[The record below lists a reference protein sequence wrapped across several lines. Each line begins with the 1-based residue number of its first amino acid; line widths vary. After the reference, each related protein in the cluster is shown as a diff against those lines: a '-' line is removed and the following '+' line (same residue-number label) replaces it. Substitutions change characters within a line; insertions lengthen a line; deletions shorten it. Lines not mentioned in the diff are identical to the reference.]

1 MKKLLT
7 IGLLTATFATAMNAQ
22 PKLASDNI
30 DEVLKAMTLEE
41 KAKLL
46 VGGANN
52 FFGANAVVGGEAD
65 LVAGA
70 AGTSPA
76 IPRLG
81 IPATVLTDG
90 PAGVRINPTRKGTDK
105 TYYATAFPI
114 GSCLASTWNTE
125 LVSKVGEAIGNET
138 KEYRCD
144 VILGPGMNLHR
155 NPLCGRNF
163 EYYSEDPL
171 LTGKI
176 AAAYIQG
183 VQSQGAGVSAKHF
196 AVNSQETDRTAV
208 DERVS
213 QRAARE
219 LYLRGFEIA
228 VRESDPWTIMASY
241 NQVNGQYSMGNHDLL
256 TKILREDW
264 GYKGIVMTDWIGI
277 REGLETI
284 SEVHAGNDLMEPG
297 QPAQVEEIIKGVKEG
312 KLDIADVDRNVRRM
326 LEYIVK
332 TPSFRQYPASNNPD
346 FKAHAAITRQSA
358 AEGIVLLKNNGA
370 LPFRTEGNHNSQFS
384 ARACSLSSERT
395 LNSQLIKTVALFGEN
410 SYDFLSGGTGSGC
423 VHPPYVV
430 DMLQG
435 LENAGIKSSA
445 TLTDIY
451 RKYIDYA
458 RIKFQAERHPAKW
471 FQTEMMGQQKY
482 PEISLSPIAI
492 NKEVQAADAAIIT
505 IGRQAGE
512 GIDRDIDTEFNLIP
526 EERALI
532 TDVCNAFHA
541 AGKPVIVII
550 NSGSV
555 IETASWSS
563 YPDAILC
570 AWQPGMEGGNSIADL
585 LTGKVNPSGKLT
597 MTWPIAATDH
607 ASTKN
612 FPGNIDDYT
621 FQMMVGNKMPVPG
634 HAYTNH
640 EEDIYVGYRFFDTF
654 NKEVAYPFGFGLS
667 YTTFAFSKPV
677 VKLST
682 LRSALPL
689 GSSKNSQLSTLNSQ
703 LSTLNSQLSTVQVSI
718 TVKNTGAVSGKEVAQ
733 VYVQAPK
740 GRLEKPVQELKAF
753 AKTRELQPGESQT
766 LTMTIPVR
774 DLASFDEAGSQ
785 WITEAG
791 TYTFRIG
798 NNSRNIA
805 ATAQLKI
812 AEYTEKTTNALAP
825 QQPLKLLKQ

>member
-1 MKKLLT
+1 MITGVLLLLMASTMSAQTKLR
-7 IGLLTATFATAMNAQ
+7 A
-22 PKLASDNI
+22 DNI
-30 DEVLKAMTLEE
+30 DEVLKAMTIEE
-41 KAKLL
+41 KAKLM

-52 FFGANAVVGGEAD
+52 FFGAGAVVGGEAD

-70 AGTSPA
+70 AGTTPR
-76 IPRLG
+76 IERLG

-90 PAGVRINPTRKGTDK
+90 PAGVRIDPTREGTTQ

-171 LTGKI
+171 VTGKI
-176 AAAYIQG
+176 AAAYIKG

-228 VRESDPWTIMASY
+228 VRESNPWTIMASY
-241 NQVNGQYSMGNHDLL
+241 NKVNGEFSMGNHDLL

-277 REGLETI
+277 RNGLPTI
-284 SEVHAGNDLMEPG
+284 NEVHAGNDLMEPG
-297 QPAQVEEIIKGVKEG
+297 QPAQVREIIEGVKSG
-312 KLDIADVDRNVRRM
+312 KLSMEDVDRNVRRM

-332 TPSFRQYPASNNPD
+332 TPSFKNYPYTNKPD
-346 FKAHAAITRQSA
+346 FEAHAAITRQSA

-370 LPFRTEGNHNSQFS
+370 LPWKDGK
-384 ARACSLSSERT
+384 
-395 LNSQLIKTVALFGEN
+395 IKTVALFGEN

-430 DMLQG
+430 DMLTG
-435 LENAGIKSSA
+435 LKNAGINSSA

-458 RIKFQAERHPAKW
+458 RVKFQAERHPAKW

-482 PEISLSPIAI
+482 PEIGISPIAI
-492 NKEVQAADAAIIT
+492 DKEVASADAAIIT

-512 GIDRDIDTEFNLIP
+512 GIDRDIATEFNLVP
-526 EERALI
+526 EEQALI
-532 TDVCNAFHA
+532 KDVCNAFHQ
-541 AGKPVIVII
+541 AGKPVVVII

-555 IETASWSS
+555 IETASWSG

-570 AWQPGMEGGNSIADL
+570 AWQPGMEGGNSVADL

-597 MTWPIAATDH
+597 MTWPLAATDH
-607 ASTKN
+607 PSTKGY
-612 FPGNIDDYT
+612 PGTMDFYT
-621 FQMMVGNKMPVPG
+621 YEVTRGYVGQVAG
-634 HAYTNH
+634 YDYTNH
-640 EEDIYVGYRFFDTF
+640 DEDIYVGYRFFDTF
-654 NKEVAYPFGFGLS
+654 NREVAYPFGFGLS
-667 YTTFAFSKPV
+667 YTTFEFSKPV
-677 VKLST
+677 VK
-682 LRSALPL
+682 AK
-689 GSSKNSQLSTLNSQ
+689 GKDA
-703 LSTLNSQLSTVQVSI
+703 VEVSI

-733 VYVQAPK
+733 VYVTAPK
-740 GRLEKPVQELKAF
+740 GRIEKPAQELKAF

-785 WITEAG
+785 WLTEAG
-791 TYTFRIG
+791 NYTFRIG
-798 NNSRNIA
+798 NSSRNLPLSVA
-805 ATAQLKI
+805 LTLK
-812 AEYTEKTTNALAP
+812 EYTEKVNNALAP
-825 QQPLKLLKQ
+825 KQKLNLLKH

>member
-1 MKKLLT
+1 M
-7 IGLLTATFATAMNAQ
+7 ATNAQ
-22 PKLASDNI
+22 PQLRADNI

-52 FFGANAVVGGEAD
+52 FFGTGAVVGGEAD

-90 PAGVRINPTRKGTDK
+90 PAGVRIDPTRKGTDK

-125 LVSKVGEAIGNET
+125 LVGKVGEAIGNET

-176 AAAYIQG
+176 AAAYING

-196 AVNSQETDRTAV
+196 AVNSQETDRTSV
-208 DERVS
+208 DERLS

-228 VRESDPWTIMASY
+228 VRESNPWTIMASY
-241 NQVNGQYSMGNHDLL
+241 NKINGEFSMGNHDLL
-256 TKILREDW
+256 TKILRDDW

-277 REGLETI
+277 REGLPTTR
-284 SEVHAGNDLMEPG
+284 EVHAGNDLMEPG
-297 QPAQVEEIIKGVKEG
+297 QPAQIEEIIKGVKEG
-312 KLDIADVDRNVRRM
+312 KLDIKDVDRNVRHM

-332 TPSFRQYPASNNPD
+332 TPSFHKYPASNTPD

-358 AEGIVLLKNNGA
+358 CEGIVLLKNNGT
-370 LPFRTEGNHNSQFS
+370 LPWKGD
-384 ARACSLSSERT
+384 
-395 LNSQLIKTVALFGEN
+395 IKTVALFGEN

-451 RKYIDYA
+451 QKYIAFA
-458 RIKFQAERHPAKW
+458 RVKFQAERHPAKW

-482 PEISLSPIAI
+482 PEIGISPIAI
-492 NKEVQAADAAIIT
+492 EKEVGTADAAIIT

-526 EERALI
+526 EELSLI
-532 TDVCNAFHA
+532 KDVCNAFHQ

-555 IETASWSS
+555 IETASWSG

-570 AWQPGMEGGNSIADL
+570 AWQPGMEGGNSVADL

-597 MTWPIAATDH
+597 MTWPLAATDH
-607 ASTKN
+607 PSTKGY
-612 FPGNIDDYT
+612 PGTMDFYT
-621 FQMMVGNKMPVPG
+621 YEVTRGYTGQVQGYD
-634 HAYTNH
+634 YTNH
-640 EEDIYVGYRFFDTF
+640 DEDIYVGYRFFDTF
-654 NKEVAYPFGFGLS
+654 QRNVAYPFGFGLS
-667 YTTFAFSKPV
+667 YTTFEYSKPKCYQYIHRNDGV
-677 VKLST
+677 VI
-682 LRSALPL
+682 
-689 GSSKNSQLSTLNSQ
+689 Q
-703 LSTLNSQLSTVQVSI
+703 I
-718 TVKNTGAVSGKEVAQ
+718 TIKNTGSVAGKEVAQ

-740 GRLEKPVQELKAF
+740 GRLEKPAQELKAF
-753 AKTRELQPGESQT
+753 AKTRELQPGESQI

-774 DLASFDEAGSQ
+774 DLASFDEANSQ

-798 NNSRNIA
+798 ASSRDIR
-805 ATAQLKI
+805 ATVSLALK
-812 AEYTEKTTNALAP
+812 EYTEKTSNALAP
-825 QQPLKLLKQ
+825 QQKLRLLTQ

>member
-1 MKKLLT
+1 M
-7 IGLLTATFATAMNAQ
+7 TALVATTCMMTMNAQ
-22 PKLASDNI
+22 PKLSATNI
-30 DEVLKAMTLEE
+30 DEVIAAMTLDE

-46 VGGANN
+46 VGGANT
-52 FFGANAVVGGEAD
+52 FFGDQAVVGGEAD

-90 PAGVRINPTRKGTDK
+90 PAGVRIDPKRKGTDK

-125 LVSKVGEAIGNET
+125 LVKHVGEAIGNET

-171 LTGKI
+171 VTGKI

-196 AVNSQETDRTAV
+196 AVNSQETDRTSV

-241 NQVNGQYSMGNHDLL
+241 NKINGEFSMGNHDLL
-256 TKILREDW
+256 TKILRDDW
-264 GYKGIVMTDWIGI
+264 GFKGIVMTDWIGI
-277 REGLETI
+277 REGLPTI
-284 SEVHAGNDLMEPG
+284 REVQAGNDLMEPG
-297 QPAQVEEIIKGVKEG
+297 QPAQVKEIIEGVKSG
-312 KLDIADVDRNVRRM
+312 RLDIKDIDRNVRRM

-332 TPSFRQYPASNNPD
+332 TPSFQKYPASNVPD

-358 AEGIVLLKNNGA
+358 CEGIVLLKNNGT
-370 LPFRTEGNHNSQFS
+370 LPWNND
-384 ARACSLSSERT
+384 
-395 LNSQLIKTVALFGEN
+395 IKTVSLFGEN
-410 SYDFLSGGTGSGC
+410 SYEFLSGGTGSGC

-430 DMLQG
+430 DMLEG
-435 LENAGIKSSA
+435 LKNAGISSTP
-445 TLTDIY
+445 TLTEIY
-451 RKYIDYA
+451 RKYIEYA
-458 RIKFQAERHPAKW
+458 KVKFQAERHPAKW
-471 FQTEMMGQQKY
+471 YQREEFGQQKY
-482 PEISLSPIAI
+482 PEIGLSPIAI
-492 NKEVQAADAAIIT
+492 NNEATKADAAIIT

-512 GIDRDIDTEFNLIP
+512 GVDRDIDTEFNLIP

-570 AWQPGMEGGNSIADL
+570 AWQPGMEGGNSLADL
-585 LTGKVNPSGKLT
+585 ITGKVNPSGKLT
-597 MTWPIAATDH
+597 MTWPVAATDH
-607 ASTKN
+607 HSTKN
-612 FPGNIDDYT
+612 FPGNIDFYS
-621 FQMMVGNKMPVPG
+621 FKEMAAGKRAIPG
-634 HAYTNH
+634 HTYTNH
-640 EEDIYVGYRFFDTF
+640 EEDIYVGYRYFDTF
-654 NKEVAYPFGFGLS
+654 NKEVAYPFGYGLS
-667 YTTFAFSKPV
+667 YTTFGFSKPV
-677 VKLST
+677 VKVN
-682 LRSALPL
+682 
-689 GSSKNSQLSTLNSQ
+689 GDQV
-703 LSTLNSQLSTVQVSI
+703 TVSVTI
-718 TVKNTGAVSGKEVAQ
+718 KNTGKVSGKEVAQ
-733 VYVQAPK
+733 VYVTAPK
-740 GRLEKPVQELKAF
+740 GKLEMPSQELKAF
-753 AKTRELQPGESQT
+753 AKTRELQPGEQQT
-766 LTMTIPVR
+766 LTMQIPVR
-774 DLASFDEAGSQ
+774 MLASFDEQESQ
-785 WITEAG
+785 WLTVSG
-791 TYTFRIG
+791 QYTFRIG
-798 NNSRNIA
+798 ASSRDIRCT
-805 ATAQLKI
+805 ATAKVGQ
-812 AEYTEKTTNALAP
+812 YTEKVSNALAP
-825 QQPLKLLKQ
+825 QQKLNLLKQ

>member
-1 MKKLLT
+1 MKKIMITGVLL
-7 IGLLTATFATAMNAQ
+7 LLMASTMSAQ
-22 PKLASDNI
+22 TKLRADNI
-30 DEVLKAMTLEE
+30 DEVLKAMTIEE
-41 KAKLL
+41 KAKLM

-52 FFGANAVVGGEAD
+52 FFGAGAVVGGEAD

-70 AGTSPA
+70 AGTTPR
-76 IPRLG
+76 IERLG

-90 PAGVRINPTRKGTDK
+90 PAGVRIDPTREGTTQ

-171 LTGKI
+171 VTGKI
-176 AAAYIQG
+176 AAAYIKG

-241 NQVNGQYSMGNHDLL
+241 NKVNGEFSMGNHDLL

-277 REGLETI
+277 RNGLPTI
-284 SEVHAGNDLMEPG
+284 NEVHAGNDLMEPG
-297 QPAQVEEIIKGVKEG
+297 QPAQVQEIIEGVKSG
-312 KLDIADVDRNVRRM
+312 KLSMEDVDRNVRRM

-332 TPSFRQYPASNNPD
+332 TPSFNNYPYTNKPD
-346 FKAHAAITRQSA
+346 FEAHAAITRQSA

-370 LPFRTEGNHNSQFS
+370 LPWKDGK
-384 ARACSLSSERT
+384 
-395 LNSQLIKTVALFGEN
+395 IKTVALFGEN

-430 DMLQG
+430 DMLTG
-435 LENAGIKSSA
+435 LKNAGINSSA

-458 RIKFQAERHPAKW
+458 RVKFQAERHPAKW

-482 PEISLSPIAI
+482 PEIGISPIAI
-492 NKEVQAADAAIIT
+492 DKEVAGADAAIIT

-512 GIDRDIDTEFNLIP
+512 GIDRDIATEFNLVP
-526 EERALI
+526 EEQALI
-532 TDVCNAFHA
+532 KDVCNAFHQ
-541 AGKPVIVII
+541 AGKPVVVII

-555 IETASWSS
+555 IETASWSG

-570 AWQPGMEGGNSIADL
+570 AWQPGMEGGNSVADL

-597 MTWPIAATDH
+597 MTWPLAATDH
-607 ASTKN
+607 PSTKGY
-612 FPGNIDDYT
+612 PGTMDFYT
-621 FQMMVGNKMPVPG
+621 YEVTRGYTGQVAGYD
-634 HAYTNH
+634 YTNH
-640 EEDIYVGYRFFDTF
+640 DEDIYVGYRFFDTF
-654 NKEVAYPFGFGLS
+654 NREVAYPFGFGLS
-667 YTTFAFSKPV
+667 YTTFEFSKPV
-677 VKLST
+677 VK
-682 LRSALPL
+682 AK
-689 GSSKNSQLSTLNSQ
+689 GKDA
-703 LSTLNSQLSTVQVSI
+703 VEISI

-740 GRLEKPVQELKAF
+740 GKLEKPAQELKAF

-766 LTMTIPVR
+766 LTMTIPIR
-774 DLASFDEAGSQ
+774 DLASFDEADSQ
-785 WITEAG
+785 WLTEAG
-791 TYTFRIG
+791 NYTFRIG
-798 NNSRNIA
+798 NSSRNLPLSA
-805 ATAQLKI
+805 SLTLK
-812 AEYTEKTTNALAP
+812 EYTEKVNNALAP
-825 QQPLKLLKQ
+825 QQKLNLLKH

>member
-1 MKKLLT
+1 MNRDMRRKLLT
-7 IGLLTATFATAMNAQ
+7 VLAATTCAMTMNAQ
-22 PKLASDNI
+22 PKLSATNI
-30 DEVLKAMTLEE
+30 DEVMAAMTLEE

-52 FFGANAVVGGEAD
+52 FFGDQAVVGGEAT

-70 AGTSPA
+70 AGTSPEIA
-76 IPRLG
+76 RLG

-90 PAGVRINPTRKGTDK
+90 PAGVRIDPTRKGDSK

-114 GSCLASTWNTE
+114 GSCLASTWNTD
-125 LVSKVGEAIGNET
+125 LVTKVGEAIGNET

-241 NQVNGQYSMGNHDLL
+241 NQINGQYSMGNHDLL
-256 TKILREDW
+256 TSILRDDW

-277 REGLETI
+277 REGLPTI

-297 QPAQVEEIIKGVKEG
+297 QPKQVDEIIKGVKSG
-312 KLDIADVDRNVRRM
+312 KLDMADVDRNVRRM

-332 TPSFRQYPASNNPD
+332 TPSFHNYPASNSPD

-358 AEGIVLLKNNGA
+358 AEGIVLLKNNGC
-370 LPFRTEGNHNSQFS
+370 LPWTGNQV
-384 ARACSLSSERT
+384 
-395 LNSQLIKTVALFGEN
+395 KTVALFGEK

-430 DMLQG
+430 DMLEG
-435 LENAGIKSSA
+435 LKNAGISSSPV
-445 TLTDIY
+445 LTDIY

-458 RIKFQAERHPAKW
+458 KVKFQAERHPAKW

-482 PEISLSPIAI
+482 PEIGLSPIAI
-492 NKEVQAADAAIIT
+492 NKEVEGADAAIIT

-512 GIDRDIDTEFNLIP
+512 GIDRDIATEFNLIP

-532 TDVCNAFHA
+532 VDVCNAFHQ

-585 LTGKVNPSGKLT
+585 LTGKVCPSGRLT

-612 FPGNIDDYT
+612 FPGQIDQYSYEL
-621 FQMMVGNKMPVPG
+621 MVANRMPVPG

-640 EEDIYVGYRFFDTF
+640 DEDIYVGYRYFDTF
-654 NKEVAYPFGFGLS
+654 GKNVAYPFGYGLS
-667 YTTFAFSKPV
+667 YTTFDYSKPA
-677 VKLST
+677 VKVS
-682 LRSALPL
+682 
-689 GSSKNSQLSTLNSQ
+689 GQ
-703 LSTLNSQLSTVQVSI
+703 TVTVSV
-718 TVKNTGAVSGKEVAQ
+718 TVKNTGSVSGKEVAQ
-733 VYVQAPK
+733 VYVTAPK
-740 GRLEKPVQELKAF
+740 GQLEKPVQELKAF
-753 AKTRELQPGESQT
+753 AKTRELKPGEQQV
-766 LTMTIPVR
+766 LTMQIPVR
-774 DLASFDEAGSQ
+774 MLASFDESGSQ
-785 WITEAG
+785 WLTEAG
-791 TYTFRIG
+791 QYTFHIG
-798 NNSRNIA
+798 ASSRDIRCT
-805 ATAQLKI
+805 ATAKI
-812 AEYTEKTTNALAP
+812 AEYTEKVSNVLAP
-825 QQPLKLLKQ
+825 KEKLNLLKQ

>member
-1 MKKLLT
+1 MKAKRLL
-7 IGLLTATFATAMNAQ
+7 LLGVMAGITVMTMNAQ
-22 PKLASDNI
+22 PQLRADNI
-30 DEVLKAMTLEE
+30 DEVIKAMTLEE

-46 VGGANN
+46 VGGANT
-52 FFGANAVVGGEAD
+52 FFGDQAAVGGEAD

-90 PAGVRINPTRKGTDK
+90 PAGVRIDPIRKGTDK
-105 TYYATAFPI
+105 TFYATAFPI

-125 LVSKVGEAIGNET
+125 LVGKVGAAIGNET

-176 AAAYIQG
+176 AAAYING
-183 VQSQGAGVSAKHF
+183 VQGENVGVSAKHF
-196 AVNSQETDRTAV
+196 AVNSQETDRTSV

-228 VRESDPWTIMASY
+228 VRESNPWTVMASY
-241 NQVNGQYSMGNHDLL
+241 NKINGEYSMGNRDLL
-256 TKILREDW
+256 TSILRDDW

-277 REGLETI
+277 REGLSTI
-284 SEVHAGNDLMEPG
+284 TEVQAGNDLMEPG
-297 QPAQVEEIIKGVKEG
+297 QPAQVQEIIEGVKSG

-332 TPSFRQYPASNNPD
+332 TPSFHKYPASNNPD
-346 FKAHAAITRQSA
+346 FVAHAAITRQSA

-370 LPFRTEGNHNSQFS
+370 LPWKSG
-384 ARACSLSSERT
+384 A
-395 LNSQLIKTVALFGEN
+395 IKTVALFGEN

-430 DMLQG
+430 DMLEG
-435 LENAGIKSSA
+435 LKNAGISSSP
-445 TLTDIY
+445 TLTNIY
-451 RKYIDYA
+451 RKYIEYA
-458 RIKFQAERHPAKW
+458 KVKFQAERHPAKW

-482 PEISLSPIAI
+482 PEIGISPIAI
-492 NKEVQAADAAIIT
+492 NKEVQAAEAAIIT

-526 EERALI
+526 EERSLI
-532 TDVCNAFHA
+532 VDVCNAFHA

-555 IETASWSS
+555 IETASWSG

-607 ASTKN
+607 PSTKN

-621 FQMMVGNKMPVPG
+621 FKMMVGNNTPIPG

-640 EEDIYVGYRFFDTF
+640 EEDIYVGYRYFDTF
-654 NKEVAYPFGFGLS
+654 NKNVAYPFGFGLS
-667 YTTFAFSKPV
+667 YTTFEYSDPTILV
-677 VKLST
+677 DNGDVY
-682 LRSALPL
+682 
-689 GSSKNSQLSTLNSQ
+689 
-703 LSTLNSQLSTVQVSI
+703 VSF
-718 TVKNTGAVSGKEVAQ
+718 TVKNKGKVAGKEVAQ
-733 VYVQAPK
+733 VYVAAPK
-740 GRLEKPVQELKAF
+740 GKIEKPNHELKGF
-753 AKTRELQPGESQT
+753 AKTKELKPGERQT
-766 LTMTIPVR
+766 LTIKILQR
-774 DLASFDEAGSQ
+774 ELASFDEANSR
-785 WITEAG
+785 WIKEAG
-791 TYTFRIG
+791 DYTFEIG
-798 NNSRNIA
+798 ANSRDIRLTTNM
-805 ATAQLKI
+805 QLK
-812 AEYTEKTTNALAP
+812 EYTEPVSNVLAP
-825 QQPLKLLKQ
+825 KQKLNLLKQ

>member
-1 MKKLLT
+1 MKKYLT
-7 IGLLTATFATAMNAQ
+7 IVLLTASFTMTTNAQ
-22 PKLASDNI
+22 VQLRADNV
-30 DEVLKAMTLEE
+30 DEVLKSMTLEE

-52 FFGANAVVGGEAD
+52 FFGTGAVVGGEAT

-70 AGTSPA
+70 AGTTPE

-90 PAGVRINPTRKGTDK
+90 PAGVRIDPTREGTDQ
-105 TYYATAFPI
+105 TFYATAFPI
-114 GSCLASTWNTE
+114 GTCLASTWNTE
-125 LVSKVGEAIGNET
+125 LVSRVGEAIGNET

-163 EYYSEDPL
+163 EYYSEDPFV
-171 LTGKI
+171 TGKI
-176 AAAYIQG
+176 AAAYIKG

-196 AVNSQETDRTAV
+196 AVNSQETDRTSV

-228 VRESDPWTIMASY
+228 VRESNPWTIMASY

-264 GYKGIVMTDWIGI
+264 GFNGIVMTDWIGI
-277 REGLETI
+277 RKGLKTI
-284 SEVHAGNDLMEPG
+284 DEVHAGNDLMEPG
-297 QPAQVEEIIKGVKEG
+297 QPAQVNEIIEGVKSG

-332 TPSFRQYPASNNPD
+332 TPSFQKYPATNKPD

-358 AEGIVLLKNNGA
+358 AEGIVLLKNNGC
-370 LPFRTEGNHNSQFS
+370 LPWVGDG
-384 ARACSLSSERT
+384 
-395 LNSQLIKTVALFGEN
+395 IKTVSLFGEK

-423 VHPPYVV
+423 VHPPYVI
-430 DMLQG
+430 DMLEG
-435 LENAGIKSSA
+435 LKNAGISSSA
-445 TLTDIY
+445 VLTDIY
-451 RKYIDYA
+451 RKYIEYA
-458 RIKFQAERHPAKW
+458 RVKFQAERHPAKW
-471 FQTEMMGQQKY
+471 FQTEAMGQQKY
-482 PEISLSPIAI
+482 PEIGISPIAI
-492 NKEVQAADAAIIT
+492 QKEVKESDAAIIT

-512 GIDRDIDTEFNLIP
+512 GIDRDIDTEFCLIP
-526 EERALI
+526 EERAMVI
-532 TDVCNAFHA
+532 DVCNAFHA

-555 IETASWSS
+555 IETSSWSA

-607 ASTKN
+607 PSTKN
-612 FPGNIDDYT
+612 FPGMIDFYT
-621 FQMMVGNKMPVPG
+621 YHEMQGWGVPIPSY
-634 HAYTNH
+634 HFTNH
-640 EEDIYVGYRFFDTF
+640 EEDIYVGYRYFDTF
-654 NKEVAYPFGFGLS
+654 NREVAYPFGFGLS
-667 YTTFAFSKPV
+667 YTTFEFSKPV
-677 VKLST
+677 VK
-682 LRSALPL
+682 A
-689 GSSKNSQLSTLNSQ
+689 KAEKKMVNS
-703 LSTLNSQLSTVQVSI
+703 VEVCI
-718 TVKNTGAVSGKEVAQ
+718 TVKNTGSLAGKEVAQ
-733 VYVQAPK
+733 VYVTAPK
-740 GRLEKPVQELKAF
+740 GKLEKPAQELKAF

-766 LTMTIPVR
+766 LTMVIPVR
-774 DLASFDEAGSQ
+774 DLASYDEANSQ
-785 WITEAG
+785 WITESG

-798 NNSRNIA
+798 NSSRNIL
-805 ATAQLKI
+805 ATSALKI
-812 AEYTEKTTNALAP
+812 NEYTEKTTNALAP
-825 QQPLKLLKQ
+825 NAKLNLLHQ

>member
-1 MKKLLT
+1 MKKLFFTLF
-7 IGLLTATFATAMNAQ
+7 LATAAMTANAQ
-22 PKLASDNI
+22 PQLRADNI
-30 DEVLKAMTLEE
+30 DEVLQAMTLKE

-52 FFGANAVVGGEAD
+52 FFGAGAVVGGEAD

-90 PAGVRINPTRKGTDK
+90 PAGVRIDPTRKGTDK

-163 EYYSEDPL
+163 EYYSEDPF

-196 AVNSQETDRTAV
+196 AVNSQETDRTSV

-228 VRESDPWTIMASY
+228 VRESDPWTVMASY
-241 NQVNGQYSMGNHDLL
+241 NQVNGQYSMANHDLL

-264 GYKGIVMTDWIGI
+264 GFKGIVMTDWIGI
-277 REGLETI
+277 REGLPTI
-284 SEVHAGNDLMEPG
+284 GEVQAGNDLMEPG

-312 KLDIADVDRNVRRM
+312 KLDIKDVDRNVRRM

-332 TPSFRQYPASNNPD
+332 TPSFHQYPASNAPD

-358 AEGIVLLKNNGA
+358 AEGIVLLKNNGT
-370 LPFRTEGNHNSQFS
+370 LPWAGGGIN
-384 ARACSLSSERT
+384 
-395 LNSQLIKTVALFGEN
+395 TVALFGEN
-410 SYDFLSGGTGSGC
+410 SYDFFSGGTGSGC

-430 DMLQG
+430 DMLEG
-435 LENAGIKSSA
+435 LKNAGISSSE
-445 TLTDIY
+445 TLTDMY
-451 RKYIDYA
+451 RKYIA
-458 RIKFQAERHPAKW
+458 FAKVKFQAERHPAKW
-471 FQTEMMGQQKY
+471 YQMEMFGQQKY
-482 PEISLSPIAI
+482 PEIAISPIAI
-492 NKEVQAADAAIIT
+492 NNEAKTADAAIIT

-512 GIDRDIDTEFNLIP
+512 GVDRDIDTEFNLIP

-597 MTWPIAATDH
+597 MTWPVAATDH
-607 ASTKN
+607 PSTKN
-612 FPGNIDDYT
+612 FPGNIDFYSFKEMHGGKMAIPGYT
-621 FQMMVGNKMPVPG
+621 
-634 HAYTNH
+634 YTNH
-640 EEDIYVGYRFFDTF
+640 DEDIYVGYRYFDTF
-654 NKEVAYPFGFGLS
+654 NREVAYPFGFGLS
-667 YTTFAFSKPV
+667 YTTFEFSKPV
-677 VKLST
+677 VK
-682 LRSALPL
+682 AK
-689 GSSKNSQLSTLNSQ
+689 GKDA
-703 LSTLNSQLSTVQVSI
+703 VEVSVS
-718 TVKNTGAVSGKEVAQ
+718 VKNTGKVSGKEVAQ
-733 VYVQAPK
+733 VYVAAPK
-740 GRLEKPVQELKAF
+740 GKLEKPAQELKAF
-753 AKTRELQPGESQT
+753 AKTRELKPGESQT

-785 WITEAG
+785 WLTEAG
-791 TYTFRIG
+791 TYTFNIG
-798 NNSRNIA
+798 ANSRDIA
-805 ATAQLKI
+805 VSAQLKI

-825 QQPLKLLKQ
+825 QQPLNLLKQ

>member
-1 MKKLLT
+1 MKQLL
-7 IGLLTATFATAMNAQ
+7 ISALAATTCVMTMNAQ
-22 PKLASDNI
+22 PKLTETNI
-30 DEVLKAMTLEE
+30 DEVLQAMTLEE

-52 FFGANAVVGGEAD
+52 FFGDQAVVGGEAT

-70 AGTSPA
+70 AGTSPEIA
-76 IPRLG
+76 RLG

-90 PAGVRINPTRKGTDK
+90 PAGVRIDPTRKGTDK

-125 LVSKVGEAIGNET
+125 LVGKVGEAIGNET

-171 LTGKI
+171 VTGKI
-176 AAAYIQG
+176 AAAYING

-196 AVNSQETDRTAV
+196 AVNSQETDRTSV

-228 VRESDPWTIMASY
+228 VRESNPWTIMASY

-256 TKILREDW
+256 TKILRDDW
-264 GYKGIVMTDWIGI
+264 GFKGIVMTDWIGI
-277 REGLETI
+277 RQGLTTV

-297 QPAQVEEIIKGVKEG
+297 QPAQVREIIEGVKSG

-332 TPSFRQYPASNNPD
+332 TPSFHKYPASNAPD
-346 FKAHAAITRQSA
+346 FKAHAAITRQTA
-358 AEGIVLLKNNGA
+358 AEGIVLLKNNGC
-370 LPFRTEGNHNSQFS
+370 LPWKEN
-384 ARACSLSSERT
+384 C
-395 LNSQLIKTVALFGEN
+395 IKTVALFGEK

-430 DMLQG
+430 DMLEG
-435 LENAGIKSSA
+435 LKNAGISSSPV
-445 TLTDIY
+445 LTDIY
-451 RKYIDYA
+451 RKYIAYA
-458 RIKFQAERHPAKW
+458 RVKFQAERHPAKW

-482 PEISLSPIAI
+482 PEIGLSPIAI
-492 NKEVQAADAAIIT
+492 NKEVQTADAAIIT

-526 EERALI
+526 EERSLI
-532 TDVCNAFHA
+532 VDVCNAFHQA
-541 AGKPVIVII
+541 DKPVIVII

-555 IETASWSS
+555 IETASWSG
-563 YPDAILC
+563 YPDAIIM

-612 FPGNIDDYT
+612 FPGNIDSYT
-621 FQMMVGNKMPVPG
+621 FEMMVGNKMPIPG

-640 EEDIYVGYRFFDTF
+640 EEDIYVGYRYFDTF
-654 NKEVAYPFGFGLS
+654 QKNVAYPFGFGLS
-667 YTTFAFSKPV
+667 YTTFAYSKPV
-677 VKLST
+677 VKVSD
-682 LRSALPL
+682 
-689 GSSKNSQLSTLNSQ
+689 NVV
-703 LSTLNSQLSTVQVSI
+703 TVSV
-718 TVKNTGAVSGKEVAQ
+718 TVKNTGSVSGKEVAQ
-733 VYVQAPK
+733 VYVAAPQ
-740 GRLEKPVQELKAF
+740 GQLEKPAQELKAF
-753 AKTRELQPGESQT
+753 AKTRELQPGEQQV
-766 LTMTIPVR
+766 LTMQIPVR
-774 DLASFDEAGSQ
+774 MLASFDEAGSQ
-785 WITEAG
+785 WLTEAG

-798 NNSRNIA
+798 ASSRDIRCT
-805 ATAQLKI
+805 ATAKVAQ
-812 AEYTEKTTNALAP
+812 YTEKVSNALAP
-825 QQPLKLLKQ
+825 KVKLNLMSKE

>member
-1 MKKLLT
+1 MKRVMITGVLLLLMASTMSAQTKLR
-7 IGLLTATFATAMNAQ
+7 A
-22 PKLASDNI
+22 DNI
-30 DEVLKAMTLEE
+30 DEVLKAMTIEE
-41 KAKLL
+41 KAKLM

-52 FFGANAVVGGEAD
+52 FFGAGAVVGGEAD

-70 AGTSPA
+70 AGTTPR
-76 IPRLG
+76 IERLG

-90 PAGVRINPTRKGTDK
+90 PAGVRIDPTREGTTQ

-171 LTGKI
+171 VTGKI
-176 AAAYIQG
+176 AAAYIKG

-228 VRESDPWTIMASY
+228 VRESNPWTIMASY
-241 NQVNGQYSMGNHDLL
+241 NKVNGEFSMGNHDLL

-277 REGLETI
+277 RNGLPTI
-284 SEVHAGNDLMEPG
+284 NEVHAGNDLMEPG
-297 QPAQVEEIIKGVKEG
+297 QPAQVQEIIEGVKSG
-312 KLDIADVDRNVRRM
+312 KLSMEDVDRNVRRM

-332 TPSFRQYPASNNPD
+332 TPSFNNYPYTNKPD
-346 FKAHAAITRQSA
+346 FEAHAAITRQSA

-370 LPFRTEGNHNSQFS
+370 LPWKDGK
-384 ARACSLSSERT
+384 
-395 LNSQLIKTVALFGEN
+395 IKTVALFGEN

-430 DMLQG
+430 DMLTG
-435 LENAGIKSSA
+435 LKNAGINSSA

-458 RIKFQAERHPAKW
+458 RVKFQAERHPAKW

-482 PEISLSPIAI
+482 PEIGISPIAI
-492 NKEVQAADAAIIT
+492 DKEVAGADAAIIT

-512 GIDRDIDTEFNLIP
+512 GIDRDIATEFNLVP
-526 EERALI
+526 EEQALI
-532 TDVCNAFHA
+532 KDVCNAFHQ
-541 AGKPVIVII
+541 AGKPVVVII

-555 IETASWSS
+555 IETASWSG

-570 AWQPGMEGGNSIADL
+570 AWQPGMEGGNSVADL

-597 MTWPIAATDH
+597 MTWPLAATDH
-607 ASTKN
+607 PSTKSY
-612 FPGNIDDYT
+612 PGTMDFYT
-621 FQMMVGNKMPVPG
+621 YEVTRGYTGQVAGYD
-634 HAYTNH
+634 YTNH
-640 EEDIYVGYRFFDTF
+640 DEDIYVGYRFFDTF
-654 NKEVAYPFGFGLS
+654 NREVAYPFGFGLS
-667 YTTFAFSKPV
+667 YTTFEMSKPM
-677 VKLST
+677 VK
-682 LRSALPL
+682 AK
-689 GSSKNSQLSTLNSQ
+689 GKDA
-703 LSTLNSQLSTVQVSI
+703 VEVSI
-718 TVKNTGAVSGKEVAQ
+718 TVKNTGAISGKEVAQ

-740 GRLEKPVQELKAF
+740 GKLEKPAQELKAF

-774 DLASFDEAGSQ
+774 DLASFDEVGSQ
-785 WITEAG
+785 WLTEAG
-791 TYTFRIG
+791 NYTFRIG
-798 NNSRNIA
+798 NSSRNLPLSA
-805 ATAQLKI
+805 SLTLK
-812 AEYTEKTTNALAP
+812 EYTEKVNNALAP
-825 QQPLKLLKQ
+825 KQKLNLLKH

>member
-7 IGLLTATFATAMNAQ
+7 TALLAMLTTTIMSGQ
-22 PKLASDNI
+22 IKLKADNI

-52 FFGANAVVGGEAD
+52 FFNAGAVVGGEAD

-90 PAGVRINPTRKGTDK
+90 PAGVRIDPTRKGTNK

-125 LVSKVGEAIGNET
+125 LVSQVGQAIGNET

-183 VQSQGAGVSAKHF
+183 VQKEGVGVSAKHF
-196 AVNSQETDRTAV
+196 AVNSQETDRTSV

-219 LYLRGFEIA
+219 IYLRGFEIA

-241 NQVNGQYSMGNHDLL
+241 NKINGQFSMGNHDLL
-256 TKILREDW
+256 TKILRDDW

-277 REGLETI
+277 REGLPTI
-284 SEVHAGNDLMEPG
+284 TEVHAGNDLMEPG
-297 QPAQVEEIIKGVKEG
+297 QPAQVQEIIAGVKSG
-312 KLDIADVDRNVRRM
+312 KLSMADVDRNVRRM

-346 FKAHAAITRQSA
+346 FKTHAAITRQSA

-370 LPFRTEGNHNSQFS
+370 LPWKDG
-384 ARACSLSSERT
+384 A
-395 LNSQLIKTVALFGEN
+395 IKTVALFGEN

-430 DMLQG
+430 DMLEG
-435 LENAGIKSSA
+435 LKNAGIKSSP
-445 TLTDIY
+445 TLTNIY
-451 RKYIDYA
+451 RKYIEYA
-458 RIKFQAERHPAKW
+458 KVKFQAERHPAKW
-471 FQTEMMGQQKY
+471 YQMEMFGQQKY
-482 PEISLSPIAI
+482 PEIAIDPICI
-492 NKEVQAADAAIIT
+492 NNEVKGADAAIIT

-512 GIDRDIDTEFNLIP
+512 GVDRDIDTEFNLIP

-532 TDVCNAFHA
+532 MDVCNAFHA

-555 IETASWSS
+555 IETASWSG

-612 FPGNIDDYT
+612 FPGNIDNYSLM
-621 FQMMVGNKMPVPG
+621 QMVGSNRPIPG

-654 NKEVAYPFGFGLS
+654 NREVAYPFGYGLS
-667 YTTFAFSKPV
+667 YTTFEMSKPA
-677 VKLST
+677 VKVK
-682 LRSALPL
+682 
-689 GSSKNSQLSTLNSQ
+689 GD
-703 LSTLNSQLSTVQVSI
+703 VI
-718 TVKNTGAVSGKEVAQ
+718 TVSATIKNTGSVSGKEVAQ
-733 VYVQAPK
+733 VYVQAPAGK
-740 GRLEKPVQELKAF
+740 LEKPVQELKAF
-753 AKTRELQPGESQT
+753 AKTRELKPGESQT

-785 WITEAG
+785 WLTEAG
-791 TYTFRIG
+791 TYTFRLG
-798 NNSRNIA
+798 FSSRDIQA
-805 ATAQLKI
+805 SLPLALK
-812 AEYTEKTTNALAP
+812 EYTEKTTNALAP
-825 QQPLKLLKQ
+825 QQKLNLLKK

>member
-1 MKKLLT
+1 MKKLFFTLF
-7 IGLLTATFATAMNAQ
+7 LATAAMTANAQ
-22 PKLASDNI
+22 PQLRADNI
-30 DEVLKAMTLEE
+30 DEVLQAMTLEE

-52 FFGANAVVGGEAD
+52 FFGAGAVVGGEAD

-90 PAGVRINPTRKGTDK
+90 PAGVRIDPTRKGTDK

-163 EYYSEDPL
+163 EYYSEDPF

-176 AAAYIQG
+176 AAAYIKG

-196 AVNSQETDRTAV
+196 AVNSQETDRTSV

-228 VRESDPWTIMASY
+228 VRESDPWTVMASY
-241 NQVNGQYSMGNHDLL
+241 NQVNGQYSMANHDLL

-264 GYKGIVMTDWIGI
+264 GFKGIVMTDWIGI
-277 REGLETI
+277 REGLPTI
-284 SEVHAGNDLMEPG
+284 GEVQAGNDLMEPG

-312 KLDIADVDRNVRRM
+312 KLDIKDVDRNVRRM

-332 TPSFRQYPASNNPD
+332 TPSFHQYPASNAPD

-358 AEGIVLLKNNGA
+358 AEGIVLLKNNGT
-370 LPFRTEGNHNSQFS
+370 LPWAGGGIN
-384 ARACSLSSERT
+384 
-395 LNSQLIKTVALFGEN
+395 TVALFGEN
-410 SYDFLSGGTGSGC
+410 SYDFFSGGTGSGC

-435 LENAGIKSSA
+435 LENAGIKSSPV
-445 TLTDIY
+445 LTDVY
-451 RKYIDYA
+451 RKYIEYA
-458 RIKFQAERHPAKW
+458 KVKFQAERHPAKW
-471 FQTEMMGQQKY
+471 YQMEMFGQQKY
-482 PEISLSPIAI
+482 PEIAISPIAI
-492 NKEVQAADAAIIT
+492 NNEAKTADAAIIT

-512 GIDRDIDTEFNLIP
+512 GVDRDIDTEFNLIP

-597 MTWPIAATDH
+597 MTWPVAATDH
-607 ASTKN
+607 PSTKN
-612 FPGNIDDYT
+612 FPGNIDFYSFKEMHGGKMAIPGYT
-621 FQMMVGNKMPVPG
+621 
-634 HAYTNH
+634 YTNH
-640 EEDIYVGYRFFDTF
+640 DEDIYVGYRYFDTF
-654 NKEVAYPFGFGLS
+654 NREVAYPFGFGLS
-667 YTTFAFSKPV
+667 YTTFEFSKPV
-677 VKLST
+677 VK
-682 LRSALPL
+682 AK
-689 GSSKNSQLSTLNSQ
+689 GKDA
-703 LSTLNSQLSTVQVSI
+703 VEVSVS
-718 TVKNTGAVSGKEVAQ
+718 VKNTGKVSGKEVAQ
-733 VYVQAPK
+733 VYVAAPK
-740 GRLEKPVQELKAF
+740 GKLEKPAQELKAF
-753 AKTRELQPGESQT
+753 AKTRELKPGESQT

-785 WITEAG
+785 WLTEAG
-791 TYTFRIG
+791 TYTFNIG
-798 NNSRNIA
+798 ANSRDI
-805 ATAQLKI
+805 TVSAQLKI

-825 QQPLKLLKQ
+825 QQPLNLLKQ